1 MAHRQRRRWDRKKT
15 LNLVEYVILGENG
28 EHVSRGM
35 GRTRNVSEGGLLLE
49 TYRPLQPEQTVLISL
64 GLGDDMVELKGRIV
78 HLHPP
83 VPPSSKDRHC
93 SGVELTEIDHEGKR
107 LLKKYIAALNDAQEN
122 QSP

>member
-1 MAHRQRRRWDRKKT
+1 MEDRHRRRWDRKKT

-28 EHVSRGM
+28 EQVSRGM

-49 TYRPLQPEQTVLISL
+49 THRPLEPEQRVLISV

-93 SGVELTEIDHEGKR
+93 CGVELMEIDQKGKR
-107 LLKKYIAALNDAQEN
+107 LLKKYIEALAESQKK
-122 QSP
+122 S